1 MAEKKERNPRRPP
14 AATPRDQENRMISLA
29 THLAE
34 KQLKAGTASSQVIT
48 HYLKLATE
56 REQLE
61 KERLR
66 SQNLLDKAKIDQ
78 IKSQK
83 RTEEMFV
90 QAIEAM
96 KSYGVGTHNG

>member
-1 MAEKKERNPRRPP
+1 MPAQRKNEARRPP
-14 AATPRDQENRMISLA
+14 ARTPEEQENRMISMA

>member
-1 MAEKKERNPRRPP
+1 MAKRERNPRRPP
-14 AATPRDQENRMISLA
+14 ATTPQEQENRLVALA
-29 THLAE
+29 TGLAE

-66 SQNLLDKAKIDQ
+66 SQNKLDQAKIEQ

-83 RTEEMFV
+83 RTEEMFAE
-90 QAIEAM
+90 AIEAM
-96 KSYGVGTHNG
+96 KSYTGNAQNGS